1 LPVLTQ
7 QHHYLSEY
15 PNLAEVDTYSFL
27 LFLFLYFYKMSISEK
42 KINELRPGMRGI
54 NVKVKVDSISEP
66 RNVNLRTGGQAKVAD
81 AQVSDETGVIKLSL
95 WDDQINMIE
104 EGDMILIENGYT
116 HAFRGENNLNIGKY
130 GKIVKL

>member
-1 LPVLTQ
+1 
-7 QHHYLSEY
+7 
-15 PNLAEVDTYSFL
+15 
-27 LFLFLYFYKMSISEK
+27 MSISEK

-54 NVKVKVDSISEP
+54 NVKVKVDSTSEP

>member
-1 LPVLTQ
+1 
-7 QHHYLSEY
+7 
-15 PNLAEVDTYSFL
+15 
-27 LFLFLYFYKMSISEK
+27 MSVNEK

-54 NVKVKVDSISEP
+54 NVKVKIDSISEP

-81 AQVSDETGVIKLSL
+81 AQVSDDTGSIKLSL
-95 WDDQINMIE
+95 WDEQINMIN
-104 EGDMILIENGYT
+104 EGDTILIENGYT